1 MVRLPKI
8 VGLTLCDHIDVD
20 PQTGQFS
27 LVGVFHSRHFRKF
40 PTPVVPFTVYA
51 ALYGGQGEGTIEL
64 AVKQAETES
73 DIYRL
78 QKWLSF
84 PDRQLINLELKVPRC
99 VFPEP
104 GRYLLALRFDK
115 QNLTNRALNIGRE

>member
-1 MVRLPKI
+1 MAKLPKI
-8 VGLTLCDHIDVD
+8 VGLTLCDHIEVD
-20 PQTGQFS
+20 PQSGHFS
-27 LVGVFHSRHFRKF
+27 LMGIFHSRRFRQF
-40 PTPVVPFTVYA
+40 PSPVVRFTVYT

-64 AVKQAETES
+64 VINQAETEK

-84 PDRQLINLELKVPRC
+84 PDRQLINLELKVTRC

-104 GRYLLALRFDK
+104 GNYLVGLRFDK
-115 QNLTNRALNIGRE
+115 RNLTNRTLIIGRE